1 MFIPIV
7 SPTVLAC
14 KGAIGD
20 TLRMILTEPGS
31 PYVLGATLGERG
43 CNFALFSKNATAVE
57 LLLFSD
63 SDPAN
68 PTYRFA
74 FDSVVN
80 KTGDIW
86 HLFVPGVEARQ
97 LYG

>member
-31 PYVLGATLGERG
+31 PYVLGE
-43 CNFALFSKNATAVE
+43 
-57 LLLFSD
+57 
-63 SDPAN
+63 P
-68 PTYRFA
+68 
-74 FDSVVN
+74 SVSEVAILPFFL
-80 KTGDIW
+80 KMP
-86 HLFVPGVEARQ
+86 LP
-97 LYG
+97 